1 MRIPDRHSHLPA
13 GGEAVRPGCR
23 VCLSVRHLPAGGEAI
38 RIKRCA
44 SRTATAISPRA
55 ARRLRADGPG
65 RFPTRRKKTQEPPET
80 GGSASCGRA
89 YTCGSESFSTG
100 ASSTLRI
107 AQRAMTICVLAEPTA
122 NTTV

>member
-1 MRIPDRHSHLPA
+1 MRIPGRHSHLPA
-13 GGEAVRPGCR
+13 GGEAV
-23 VCLSVRHLPAGGEAI
+23 
-38 RIKRCA
+38 
-44 SRTATAISPRA
+44 
-55 ARRLRADGPG
+55 ARRRARALPHA
-65 RFPTRRKKTQEPPET
+65 PQKTQEPPET